1 MIPTESAQKFLVKPG
16 APLFLKDQDPDWEG
30 NTELRNWDLQTD
42 PQQQKVAIDDLQSE
56 LAELQE
62 QLFADDRFSVL
73 VILHGLAG
81 ADLDGIVRRVFSGVN
96 PQGCSV
102 SQFKKPSSEEL
113 DHNFLWRYYRA
124 LPERGRIGVFK
135 GSYYDEVVGLR
146 FKPDLIAKQKL
157 TPRQQ
162 VLLKEGESFWSERLR
177 EISEFE
183 MHLTNNGTRIVKV
196 FVDISKEEQRRRFL
210 AWLDDPAE
218 RWKFTASDLAERA
231 NWDALEAAWE
241 QTISQT
247 SPSWAPWYVL
257 PGNHAWTAQA
267 LATAILA
274 GALTELGVSYP
285 KVSPEVLVKYKE
297 AEKQLEEGRI

>member
-1 MIPTESAQKFLVKPG
+1 MIPTQSARKFLVKPG
-16 APLFLKDQDPDWEG
+16 APISLRDVDPNWEG
-30 NTELRNWDLQTD
+30 NSELKKWDLQTD
-42 PQQQKVAIDDLQSE
+42 PQQQDALIDDLQSE

-62 QLFADDRFSVL
+62 KLFAQDRFSVL

-146 FKPDLIAKQKL
+146 FRPDLFAKQKL

-162 VLLKEGESFWSERLR
+162 ALVNQGESFWSERLR

-183 MHLTNNGTRIVKV
+183 MHLANNGTQIVKL

-210 AWLDDPAE
+210 TWLDDPSE
-218 RWKFTASDLAERA
+218 RWKFTAADLAERT
-231 NWDALEAAWE
+231 NWEALEAAWE
-241 QTISQT
+241 HVISQSS
-247 SPSWAPWYVL
+247 SPEAPWYIL

-267 LATAILA
+267 LATTILA
-274 GALTELGVSYP
+274 GTLTDLGVSYP
-285 KVSPEVLVKYKE
+285 EVSPELLIKYKE
-297 AEKQLEEGRI
+297 AEKRLEEGSI